1 MPDAIQSLMF
11 GTPSTSLRVGIS
23 PIIAINLCGQEFVPA
38 SGHGAVA
45 PFLSLGSGVDYELIG
60 KLRHWNFLKLQCA
73 QVYAEEQRY
82 QDD

>member
-23 PIIAINLCGQEFVPA
+23 PIIVINLCGREFIPA

-45 PFLSLGSGVDYELIG
+45 PFLSLGSSVDYGLIG
-60 KLRHWNFLKLQCA
+60 KLRHWNFFKLQSA
-73 QVYAEEQRY
+73 QVSAEGQ
-82 QDD
+82 QCPDD